1 MNKKNI
7 DQALALLSD
16 ALKSD
21 DPNFPISTPA
31 EFVKRI
37 PKRSLSGD
45 HIIGG
50 KILDFQSAGI
60 IDTATSQQ
68 ISVTD
73 KAVEIKTLKVD
84 YVKDNLTVEGTV
96 TANIIKVDVLEVKE
110 LKADI
115 KFEKE
120 ENVAFGG
127 KDVYGKGLIWKDA
140 GYVKQFVFNSE
151 PDRFFASETIDLQ
164 KGKHFSINN
173 IKVLSDIE
181 LGATVT
187 KSNLRE
193 VGKLRGLL
201 VDGPV
206 VINNYLYYNSS
217 ADRLG
222 LGTEE
227 PNAAFAV
234 AEDGVE
240 VMVGTKDSVKGMVG
254 TFASNDFDIVT
265 DNTSRISVGAGGNIQ
280 LGNTKQPPVQVS
292 IHGKLAIKVSMPDP
306 EVDLHVAGSVK
317 FNNKLQTYGETYPI
331 SGAYNVGDIVWNSQ
345 PRVNTFVGW
354 VCVQAG
360 ESGIWEPFG
369 KIGN

>member
-7 DQALALLSD
+7 DQALALLAD

-21 DPNFPISTPA
+21 DPDFPINSPA

-45 HIIGG
+45 HIVGG

-68 ISVTD
+68 ISITD
-73 KAVEIKTLKVD
+73 KAVEVKTLKVN

-96 TANIIKVDVLEVKE
+96 TANAIKVDVLEVKE

-127 KDVYGKGLIWKDA
+127 KNVYGKGLIWKDA
-140 GYVKQFVFNSE
+140 GYVKQFVFNGE

-227 PNAAFAV
+227 PNAAFSV
-234 AEDGVE
+234 AEDGIE
-240 VMVGTKDSVKGMVG
+240 VMLGTKDSVNGIVG

-265 DNTSRISVGAGGNIQ
+265 DNTTRISVKAGGDIS
-280 LGNTKQPPVQVS
+280 LGNRNNSPIKVS
-292 IHGKLAIKVSMPDP
+292 IHGSLGVNVGTADPRTALHVGGAIKFNDTLHLKGERSP
-306 EVDLHVAGSVK
+306 EEGSYK
-317 FNNKLQTYGETYPI
+317 K
-331 SGAYNVGDIVWNSQ
+331 GDIVWNSEPQ
-345 PRVNTFVGW
+345 QRGYVGW
-354 VCVQAG
+354 ICIQSGTPGVWAQFG
-360 ESGIWEPFG
+360 EI
-369 KIGN
+369 K